1 MEVPELPSF
10 NHIKVINLISN
21 DYPML
26 KKSLSIFSVV
36 FAAFFMAGCTKD
48 TAPVQNQNINTNS
61 VSAQNENI
69 NTNTAKVENKL
80 CDWIDE
86 SDIIIKI
93 NFAEGVVK
101 DTSYE
106 AGFYYSTIGSTM
118 RLARS
123 GCDYRTGFS
132 YEELKNAGA
141 VQVGVRGFTDSNRR
155 QIAGEPIGL
164 ILDANGKPDVGS
176 YIEVT
181 ITD

>member
-1 MEVPELPSF
+1 M
-10 NHIKVINLISN
+10 IKKYFSIANIILI
-21 DYPML
+21 
-26 KKSLSIFSVV
+26 
-36 FAAFFMAGCTKD
+36 AFFAFGCTKK
-48 TAPVQNQNINTNS
+48 TEQPQNQNTNTNT
-61 VSAQNENI
+61 VSAQNQNV
-69 NTNTAKVENKL
+69 NTNITKTENKL

-93 NFAEGVVK
+93 NFADGVVK

-106 AGFYYSTIGSTM
+106 AGFYYSSIGSTM

-141 VQVGVRGFTDSNRR
+141 VQVGVRGYTDSNRR
-155 QIAGEPIGL
+155 QIVGEPISVV
-164 ILDANGKPDVGS
+164 LDANGKPDIGS

-181 ITD
+181 ISN

>member
-1 MEVPELPSF
+1 M
-10 NHIKVINLISN
+10 IKKYFSIISIIL
-21 DYPML
+21 M
-26 KKSLSIFSVV
+26 
-36 FAAFFMAGCTKD
+36 AFFALGCTKKTEQTQNQD
-48 TAPVQNQNINTNS
+48 INTNTVSTQNQNINTN
-61 VSAQNENI
+61 
-69 NTNTAKVENKL
+69 TAKTENKL

-93 NFAEGVVK
+93 NFADGVVK

-106 AGFYYSTIGSTM
+106 AGFYYSAIGSTM

-141 VQVGVRGFTDSNRR
+141 VQVGVRGYTDSNRR
-155 QIAGEPIGL
+155 QILGEPINV
-164 ILDANGKPDVGS
+164 ILDANGKPDIGS